1 MLRILGLFF
10 FLMLFW
16 WLWSGY
22 ASPLLLG
29 LGLGSCLLVLW
40 IVLRMD
46 VVDRE
51 AAPLHL
57 TYRAPVYW
65 LWLIVEILKS
75 NLDTSRRILKPSQA
89 QPTIAELPASQQSDL
104 GKVIYANSITL
115 TPGTLSMYLSDNQIE
130 VHALHP
136 LTIEQ
141 LRAGQMAK
149 RVMEME

>member
-16 WLWSGY
+16 WLWSGH
-22 ASPLLLG
+22 ATPLLLG
-29 LGLGSCLLVLW
+29 FGLGSCLLVLW

-46 VVDRE
+46 VVDQE

-57 TYRAPVYW
+57 THRAPVYW
-65 LWLIVEILKS
+65 LWLIVEMIKS
-75 NLDTSRRILKPSQA
+75 NLDTCRRILQPSQA
-89 QPTIAELPASQQSDL
+89 QPSIAVVPATQASDL

-115 TPGTLSMYLSDNQIE
+115 TPGTLSMRLSDTNIE

-136 LTIEQ
+136 VSIKTLGNGE
-141 LRAGQMAK
+141 MAK
-149 RVMEME
+149 RVTEME